1 MRFLVDEC
9 TGPAVA
15 EWLHNQKHEVFS
27 VFDEARGMD
36 DDDIALKALEE
47 NWISE
52 KKDIEMADFTGV
64 SSYFALK
71 MNVLHQ
77 NPGTSPS
84 SHGIPRS
91 TVKHICCS
99 HGKIDSFC
107 PKVD

>member
-27 VFDEARGMD
+27 AFDEARGMD

-77 NPGTSPS
+77 KSRYYPLFSWHTQ
-84 SHGIPRS
+84 
-91 TVKHICCS
+91 
-99 HGKIDSFC
+99 IDC
-107 PKVD
+107 